1 MVCCGLGGRGGL
13 GGVVKHLVRGSQ
25 QDMKQ
30 RSRRCRLNEIL
41 DRGVGDLGILD
52 KTDNIWAGETNTRLW

>member
-1 MVCCGLGGRGGL
+1 M